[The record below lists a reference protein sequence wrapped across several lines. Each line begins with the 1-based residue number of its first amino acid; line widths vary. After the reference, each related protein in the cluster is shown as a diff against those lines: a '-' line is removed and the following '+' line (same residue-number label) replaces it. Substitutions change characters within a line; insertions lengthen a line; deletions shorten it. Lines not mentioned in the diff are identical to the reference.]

1 MARAKFSIGIDLGT
15 TNCAMAFEALDE
27 KPSQTEV
34 FPISQLET
42 ITAFVEA
49 STLPSFLY
57 LPPKEEINDLAGA
70 DADSN
75 RWIPGRLA
83 RKKAA
88 ESPGRVA
95 HSAKSWLCHHAVD
108 RTAPFLPWR
117 SDEILPDKRI
127 SPIQASALLL
137 EYLRAVWDARF
148 ARAGHFFNDQEV
160 TVTVPASFDA
170 VAQALTLDATSQ
182 AGFPEKVRLLEEP
195 QAAFYCW
202 LEDNNLV
209 GGTLKQAAGH
219 VLVIDI
225 GGGTTDL
232 SLFEIIA
239 QTGESVPR
247 IKRVAVSDHLL
258 LGGDNIDLALAHN
271 LEPRL
276 SNEPLSPV
284 QWNFLVA
291 RCRDL
296 KEQCFSEQSND
307 IFPIAV
313 PGRGSSL
320 FGGTLRCRIT
330 RTEIESIVLDGFF
343 PDCALDSEPAR
354 VQTGL
359 REWALPY
366 AVDSAITRYLADF
379 LRGRLP
385 IQSVL
390 FNGGSLQPE
399 PLRHRLLEQIG
410 RWQNGLKP
418 HVLNNSEPS
427 LAVARGAARFG
438 RIIYDRSFRIEA
450 DAARSLY
457 LEVHRRP
464 DQHSKSPSPTLL
476 CILASDASTEEEFQ
490 IADVGLELRLNRAV
504 RFQTY
509 YSTHRSEDKI
519 GELVAWNERDFRRLP
534 PLQTIAKLSGRS
546 VEGERLPV
554 TLNIHINELGLLRI
568 ACVSAIPL
576 IRETWPLE
584 FNLRTDDPE
593 GSQRSRN
600 EPAIRAAL
608 DPGVEPAR
616 LETAQARIQAVFSR
630 PLDRRDKLTAANLF
644 KSLERIFGAPKAEWN
659 WVLIRSLW
667 QRLLNCHSDR
677 SRSVEH
683 EETWLILGGFFLRP
697 GFGGDGDES
706 RIDDLWRVQAGG
718 PAHPGKRVQIQE
730 FILWRRVAGGLSR
743 ERQEQILAPQMPQLG
758 AGKSVAAELVRLAGS
773 LERIDVH
780 KKIELVDL
788 FLAAARGLAAENQHC
803 APQLAALGLLL
814 NRAPLCAGPE
824 AVIPPS
830 YVERVFDTLSDFEWI
845 EPDLGEIQTLFL
857 RAARVVDNPKIDIP
871 KSLRQK
877 IASKLEKWGVVPVR
891 LARIRSFVP
900 IAATDR
906 ASLFGES
913 LPSGLVLRNDR

>member
-15 TNCAMAFEALDE
+15 TNCAMAYETLDE
-27 KPSQTEV
+27 APSRTEV

-42 ITAFVEA
+42 ARAFVEA
-49 STLPSFLY
+49 FTLPSFLY
-57 LPPKEEINDLAGA
+57 LAPKQEIDNLAGA
-70 DADSN
+70 DAEGN

-117 SDEILPDKRI
+117 SDEIPPDKRI

-137 EYLRAVWDARF
+137 EYLRAVWDVRF
-148 ARAGHFFNDQEV
+148 GGAGHLFSDQEV

-170 VAQALTLDATSQ
+170 VAQTLTLDAARQ

-202 LEDNNLV
+202 LEDNGLA
-209 GGTLKQAAGH
+209 GGPLKQAPAH

-239 QTGESVPR
+239 QTGDSVPR

-296 KEQCFSEQSND
+296 KEQCFSDESID

-320 FGGTLRCRIT
+320 FGGTLSCRIT
-330 RTEIESIVLDGFF
+330 RAEIESIVLDGFF
-343 PDCALDSEPAR
+343 PACALDSQPAR

-379 LRGRLP
+379 LRGRPP

-390 FNGGSLQPE
+390 FNGGSLYPE
-399 PLRHRLLEQIG
+399 PLRRRLLEQIA
-410 RWQNGLKP
+410 RWQNGAKP
-418 HVLNNSEPS
+418 QMLNNSEPS

-438 RIIYDRSFRIEA
+438 KIVYHRSLRIEA
-450 DAARSLY
+450 DVARSLY

-464 DQHSKSPSPTLL
+464 DQHSKGTAPTLL
-476 CILASDASTEEEFQ
+476 CILASGASTEEEFQ

-504 RFQTY
+504 RFQAY
-509 YSTHRSEDKI
+509 YSTRRSEDKI
-519 GELVAWNERDFRRLP
+519 GELVMWNERDFRRLP
-534 PLQTIAKLSGRS
+534 PLQTTAKLSGRS
-546 VEGERLPV
+546 VEGDRLPV
-554 TLNIHINELGLLRI
+554 TLKIYINELGLLRI
-568 ACVSAIPL
+568 ACVSVNPS

-584 FNLRTDDPE
+584 FNLRAEDSED
-593 GSQRSRN
+593 SQKTLN
-600 EPAIRAAL
+600 EPVTRAAL

-616 LETAQARIQAVFSR
+616 LESAQARIQAVFSR

-644 KSLERIFGAPKAEWN
+644 KSLERILGTPKAEWN

-667 QRLLNCHSDR
+667 QTLLNCHSDR

-683 EETWLILGGFFLRP
+683 EETWLILAGFFLRP
-697 GFGGDGDES
+697 GFSGDGDES
-706 RIDDLWRVQAGG
+706 RIDDLWRLQADG
-718 PAHPGKRVQIQE
+718 PAHPGKRIHMQE

-743 ERQEQILAPQMPQLG
+743 ERQEQILVRQMPQLD
-758 AGKSVAAELVRLAGS
+758 AGKNAPAELVRLAGS
-773 LERIDVH
+773 LERIDIQ
-780 KKIELVDL
+780 KKIELVEL
-788 FLAAARGLAAENQHC
+788 FLSAARGLAAENQHC
-803 APQLAALGLLL
+803 VPQLAALGLLL
-814 NRAPLCAGPE
+814 NRAPLYTGAE
-824 AVIPPS
+824 TVIPPS
-830 YVERVFDTLSDFEWI
+830 YVERVFDTLSDFEWT

-857 RAARVVDNPKIDIP
+857 RAARVVDNPKIDLA

-877 IASKLEKWGVVPVR
+877 IASKLERWGVVPVR

-900 IAATDR
+900 IAVTDR
-906 ASLFGES
+906 ASLFGEA
-913 LPSGLVLRNDR
+913 LPPGLVLRNDT

>member
-15 TNCAMAFEALDE
+15 TNCAMAYEALDE
-27 KPSQTEV
+27 APSRTEV

-42 ITAFVEA
+42 ARAFVEA
-49 STLPSFLY
+49 FTLPSFLY
-57 LPPKEEINDLAGA
+57 LAPKQEIDNLAGA
-70 DADSN
+70 DAESN

-117 SDEILPDKRI
+117 SDEIPPDKRI

-137 EYLRAVWDARF
+137 GYLRAVWDARF
-148 ARAGHFFNDQEV
+148 GGAGHLFNDQEI

-170 VAQALTLDATSQ
+170 AAQALTLDAARQ

-202 LEDNNLV
+202 LETNDLL
-209 GGTLKQAAGH
+209 GGALKQASGH

-232 SLFEIIA
+232 SLFEIVA
-239 QTGESVPR
+239 QTGDSLPR

-296 KEQCFSEQSND
+296 KEQCFSDQSID

-320 FGGTLRCRIT
+320 FGGTLSCRIT
-330 RTEIESIVLDGFF
+330 RAEIESIVLDGFF
-343 PDCALDSEPAR
+343 PACTLDSQPAR
-354 VQTGL
+354 VQTAL

-379 LRGRLP
+379 LRGRPP

-390 FNGGSLQPE
+390 FNGGSLHPE
-399 PLRHRLLEQIG
+399 PLRRRLLEQIG
-410 RWQNGLKP
+410 RWQNGSKP
-418 HVLNNSEPS
+418 QMLNNSEPS

-438 RIIYDRSFRIEA
+438 KIVYDRSLRIEA

-464 DQHSKSPSPTLL
+464 DQHSKNPAPTLL
-476 CILASDASTEEEFQ
+476 CILAADAKTEEEFQ
-490 IADVGLELRLNRAV
+490 IGDVSLELRLNRAV

-509 YSTHRSEDKI
+509 YSTRRSEDKI

-534 PLQTIAKLSGRS
+534 PLQTTAKLSGRS
-546 VEGERLPV
+546 VEGDRLPV
-554 TLNIHINELGLLRI
+554 TLKIYINELGLLRI
-568 ACVSAIPL
+568 ACVSVNPS

-584 FNLRTDDPE
+584 FNLRAEDSED
-593 GSQRSRN
+593 SQKTLN
-600 EPAIRAAL
+600 EPVTRAAL

-616 LETAQARIQAVFSR
+616 LESAQARILAVFSR

-644 KSLERIFGAPKAEWN
+644 KSLERI
-659 WVLIRSLW
+659 
-667 QRLLNCHSDR
+667 
-677 SRSVEH
+677 
-683 EETWLILGGFFLRP
+683 LG
-697 GFGGDGDES
+697 
-706 RIDDLWRVQAGG
+706 
-718 PAHPGKRVQIQE
+718 
-730 FILWRRVAGGLSR
+730 
-743 ERQEQILAPQMPQLG
+743 
-758 AGKSVAAELVRLAGS
+758 
-773 LERIDVH
+773 
-780 KKIELVDL
+780 
-788 FLAAARGLAAENQHC
+788 
-803 APQLAALGLLL
+803 
-814 NRAPLCAGPE
+814 
-824 AVIPPS
+824 
-830 YVERVFDTLSDFEWI
+830 T
-845 EPDLGEIQTLFL
+845 
-857 RAARVVDNPKIDIP
+857 
-871 KSLRQK
+871 
-877 IASKLEKWGVVPVR
+877 
-891 LARIRSFVP
+891 
-900 IAATDR
+900 
-906 ASLFGES
+906 
-913 LPSGLVLRNDR
+913 

>member
-15 TNCAMAFEALDE
+15 TNCAMAFQALDE
-27 KPSQTEV
+27 APSRTED

-42 ITAFVEA
+42 SSAFVEA
-49 STLPSFLY
+49 PTLPSFLY
-57 LPPKEEINDLAGA
+57 LPSEQESAGLPGA
-70 DADSN
+70 AEKSD

-95 HSAKSWLCHHAVD
+95 HSAKSWLSHHAVD
-108 RTAPFLPWR
+108 RAAPFLPWR
-117 SDEILPDKRI
+117 SDEILPEKRI

-148 ARAGHFFNDQEV
+148 GKAGYLFNDQEV

-170 VAQALTLDATSQ
+170 VAQALTLDAARQ

-202 LEDNNLV
+202 LEENDLV
-209 GGTLKQAAGH
+209 GGTLKQVPGH

-239 QTGESVPR
+239 ETGDSVPR

-271 LEPRL
+271 LELRL

-296 KEQCFSEQSND
+296 KEQCFSDQSNAL
-307 IFPIAV
+307 FPIAV

-320 FGGTLRCRIT
+320 FGGTLSCRIT

-343 PDCALDSEPAR
+343 PDCNLDSEPER

-366 AVDSAITRYLADF
+366 AVDSAVTRYLADF
-379 LRGRLP
+379 LRGRPP

-390 FNGGSLQPE
+390 FNGGSLHPE
-399 PLRHRLLEQIG
+399 PLRRRLLEQIG
-410 RWQNGLKP
+410 RWQNGSKP
-418 HVLNNSEPS
+418 QMLNNSEPS

-438 RIIYDRSFRIEA
+438 RIVYDRSFRIEA

-464 DQHSKSPSPTLL
+464 DQHSKSPAQNLL

-509 YSTHRSEDKI
+509 YSTRRSEDKI
-519 GELVAWNERDFRRLP
+519 GELVMWNERDFRRLP
-534 PLQTIAKLSGRS
+534 PLQTTAKLSGRG
-546 VEGERLPV
+546 VEG
-554 TLNIHINELGLLRI
+554 
-568 ACVSAIPL
+568 
-576 IRETWPLE
+576 
-584 FNLRTDDPE
+584 
-593 GSQRSRN
+593 
-600 EPAIRAAL
+600 
-608 DPGVEPAR
+608 
-616 LETAQARIQAVFSR
+616 
-630 PLDRRDKLTAANLF
+630 
-644 KSLERIFGAPKAEWN
+644 
-659 WVLIRSLW
+659 
-667 QRLLNCHSDR
+667 
-677 SRSVEH
+677 
-683 EETWLILGGFFLRP
+683 
-697 GFGGDGDES
+697 
-706 RIDDLWRVQAGG
+706 
-718 PAHPGKRVQIQE
+718 
-730 FILWRRVAGGLSR
+730 
-743 ERQEQILAPQMPQLG
+743 
-758 AGKSVAAELVRLAGS
+758 
-773 LERIDVH
+773 
-780 KKIELVDL
+780 
-788 FLAAARGLAAENQHC
+788 
-803 APQLAALGLLL
+803 
-814 NRAPLCAGPE
+814 
-824 AVIPPS
+824 
-830 YVERVFDTLSDFEWI
+830 
-845 EPDLGEIQTLFL
+845 
-857 RAARVVDNPKIDIP
+857 
-871 KSLRQK
+871 
-877 IASKLEKWGVVPVR
+877 
-891 LARIRSFVP
+891 
-900 IAATDR
+900 
-906 ASLFGES
+906 
-913 LPSGLVLRNDR
+913 